1 MLDTLRFWLERGVD
15 GFRIDVL
22 SLLVEDDQLRDN
34 PVNPE
39 FREGDWPY
47 LRQRFRYTH
56 DRPETRELATRI
68 RAVVDEFGDDR
79 VLLAELV
86 VPIEALVAYHGAD
99 GDGIQVPLN
108 FELLTAA
115 WDARGIAGYVDRYL
129 ATRVGPA
136 QARVA
141 AMLLLTLPGTAVLY
155 QGDELGLGDVPLPPE
170 EAPDPVA
177 RLMPGRGRDPQRTP
191 MPWDAGPGAGFTGG
205 RPACPWARPTGPCTW
220 PASATPP
227 RPC

>member
-1 MLDTLRFWLERGVD
+1 MD

-129 ATRVGPA
+129 AVLPPGG
-136 QARVA
+136 VA
-141 AMLLLTLPGTAVLY
+141 
-155 QGDELGLGDVPLPPE
+155 ELGAGQPRHPEGGLP
-170 EAPDPVA
+170 A
-177 RLMPGRGRDPQRTP
+177 RPRP
-191 MPWDAGPGAGFTGG
+191 GPGWP
-205 RPACPWARPTGPCTW
+205 RCCCSPCPAPRSCTT
-220 PASATPP
+220 ATRSA
-227 RPC
+227 